1 MKAADAK
8 RTIKLDLVDIR
19 KESEAD
25 LTAKDV
31 LMVETRR
38 MLESYAQESQLYWRG
53 TRRRFL
59 SKG

>member
-19 KESEAD
+19 KAD

-38 MLESYAQESQLYWRG
+38 MLESYAQESQLYWRR